1 MKKPAPKSKPKKRPQ
16 LSPERRRFIAL
27 NFCRLLL
34 GLRVLKWA
42 ERIERAARKA
52 NKRRKGGRK

>member
-1 MKKPAPKSKPKKRPQ
+1 MSMAHPKTKSKKRPQ
-16 LSPERRRFIAL
+16 LSPAQRRFIAL

-42 ERIERAARKA
+42 ERIEREARKA
-52 NKRRKGGRK
+52 NKRRKGGRG